1 MSRAKFNKCVF
12 DEHCKL
18 TCNGEGGSGMGRC
31 YYFGVNLGC
40 NNKII
45 RSEALEMDAVP
56 LPLLAY
62 CKHVPATR
70 LMYGLV
76 SFLLSHSTATF
87 SGRYEAL
94 AGC

>member
-1 MSRAKFNKCVF
+1 MQWRRGGWGDVTILVLISCQACNTMQCV
-12 DEHCKL
+12 
-18 TCNGEGGSGMGRC
+18 
-31 YYFGVNLGC
+31 
-40 NNKII
+40 
-45 RSEALEMDAVP
+45 RSEVVEMDAVP

-70 LMYGLV
+70 LMCSLV

-87 SGRYEAL
+87 SERYQAL

>member
-1 MSRAKFNKCVF
+1 
-12 DEHCKL
+12 
-18 TCNGEGGSGMGRC
+18 MGRC
-31 YYFGVNLGC
+31 YYFSVNLMLSMQYIC
-40 NNKII
+40 MCVRSKIP
-45 RSEALEMDAVP
+45 EMDAVP

-70 LMYGLV
+70 LMYSLV

-87 SGRYEAL
+87 SERYQAL